1 MIDWKAKLTSRK
13 LWVAVSEFV
22 GMLLV
27 AFGMAQDTVTQVVAL
42 IMAGAGALA
51 YIIAEGLIDAKAAG
65 AEPIILSEDV
75 FEDDLYDVTD
85 EGDEYDDRELD

>member
-27 AFGMAQDTVTQVVAL
+27 AFGLAEDTVTQVVAL

-51 YIIAEGLIDAKAAG
+51 YIIAEGLVDAKAASVID
-65 AEPIILSEDV
+65 PIVYDAIDY
-75 FEDDLYDVTD
+75 DDF
-85 EGDEYDDRELD
+85 EGDDPDDI

>member
-27 AFGMAQDTVTQVVAL
+27 AFGLAEDTVTQVVAL

-51 YIIAEGLIDAKAAG
+51 YIIAEGLVDAKAATV
-65 AEPIILSEDV
+65 EPIILPEEV
-75 FEDDLYDVTD
+75 VYDAVP
-85 EGDEYDDRELD
+85 YDDAAEGADPDGV